1 MSHTPSEYMFRLRS
15 QYRNRIN
22 YLYLADKLL
31 SHKIIEFDFRNAID
45 IRYFIIGKFVIPQ
58 MKYKKDEYF
67 VSYPFICLKKRGI
80 YMCETLIESFSEME
94 SRAREILRG
103 RQDFP

>member
-1 MSHTPSEYMFRLRS
+1 MFRLRS

-31 SHKIIEFDFRNAID
+31 SCKIIEFDFRNAID
-45 IRYFIIGKFVIPQ
+45 IRYLMIGKFVIPQ
-58 MKYKKDEYF
+58 MKYKTDEYF
-67 VSYPFICLKKRGI
+67 VSYPFIYLKKRGI

-103 RQDFP
+103 RQDF

>member
-1 MSHTPSEYMFRLRS
+1 MFRLRS

-31 SHKIIEFDFRNAID
+31 SYKIIEFDFRNAID
-45 IRYFIIGKFVIPQ
+45 IRYLIIGKFVIPQ

-67 VSYPFICLKKRGI
+67 VSYPFICLKKKGI
-80 YMCETLIESFSEME
+80 YICETLIESFSEME

-103 RQDFP
+103 RQDF

>member
-31 SHKIIEFDFRNAID
+31 SCKIIEFDFRNAID
-45 IRYFIIGKFVIPQ
+45 IRYLMIGKFVIPQ
-58 MKYKKDEYF
+58 MKYKTDEYF
-67 VSYPFICLKKRGI
+67 VSYPFIYLKKRGI

>member
-1 MSHTPSEYMFRLRS
+1 MFRLRS

-31 SHKIIEFDFRNAID
+31 SCKIIEFDFRNAID
-45 IRYFIIGKFVIPQ
+45 IRYLMIGKFVIPQ
-58 MKYKKDEYF
+58 MKYKTDEYF
-67 VSYPFICLKKRGI
+67 VSYPFIYLKKRGI